1 MFGARIEDSYLQSP
15 EKIAGRG
22 GARAGWLL
30 LLSIAAGLA
39 GFAFWAATSEIEE
52 IARGAGQ
59 VVPSQ
64 QVQVVQSLEG
74 GIITALEVEEGDLV
88 EIGQVLVQI
97 SDIGFAAERG
107 ELLQSRDAL
116 LAEAARLEAEANMA
130 GEIVFPEG
138 LAGRAPGAVAA
149 ELAVLETR
157 RAQLDSELQV
167 LVDQKAGREGELAE
181 LQAEAIKVR
190 AVLEPLREEVT
201 LTEDL
206 VARGAVPQI
215 ELLRLRARVAEL
227 EGDLAVGAARTP
239 TLDAAIREAE
249 AQIAAAQAGYRS
261 RARQRLARVQLE
273 LAVVREGLEAA
284 TDRVERTVLRAPARG
299 IVNRIPATTI
309 GAVVQPGAPVL
320 EIVPVE
326 DRLLIEAEISPR
338 DVAFITVGEPASVKI
353 TAYDYLVYGALDG
366 EVSRIGADAVQD
378 AEGMPVFRVEIR
390 TASDFLDYNGAQLPI
405 MPGMQAQVDI
415 QTGTRTV
422 MSYLLNP
429 LLRAGS
435 EALRER

>member
-1 MFGARIEDSYLQSP
+1 MFGARIEDSYLQKP
-15 EKIAGRG
+15 GQIAGRG
-22 GARAGWLL
+22 GGGAGWLL
-30 LLSIAAGLA
+30 LLAIAGGL
-39 GFAFWAATSEIEE
+39 GAFGYWAATSEVEE
-52 IARGAGQ
+52 IARGTGQ

-74 GIITALEVEEGDLV
+74 GIITALDVEEGDLV
-88 EIGQVLVQI
+88 EAGQILAQI

-116 LAEAARLEAEANMA
+116 LAEAARLVAEAEMA
-130 GEIVFPEG
+130 DEVNFPEG
-138 LAGRAPGAVAA
+138 LEQRAPGAVAA

-157 RAQLDSELQV
+157 SAQLESELQA
-167 LVDQKAGREGELAE
+167 LADQRAGREGELTE
-181 LQAEAIKVR
+181 LRAEAIKTT
-190 AVLEPLREEVT
+190 AVLGPLRDELA

-227 EGDLAVGAARTP
+227 EGDLAVGEARKP
-239 TLDAAIREAE
+239 TLEAAIREAN
-249 AQIAAAQAGYRS
+249 AQMDAARAGHQL

-273 LAVVREGLEAA
+273 LAVVNEGLEAA
-284 TDRVERTVLRAPARG
+284 TDRVDRTLLRAPARG

-326 DRLLIEAEISPR
+326 DRLLIEADISPR
-338 DVAFITVGEPASVKI
+338 DVAFISLGEPASVKI
-353 TAYDYLVYGALDG
+353 TAYDYLVYGALEG
-366 EVSRIGADAVQD
+366 EVARIGADALQD
-378 AEGMPVFRVEIR
+378 AEGTPVFRVAISTEN
-390 TASDFLDYNGAQLPI
+390 DFLEHNGTRLPI
-405 MPGMQAQVDI
+405 RPGMQAQVDI
-415 QTGTRTV
+415 QTGSRTV

-429 LLRAGS
+429 LRRAGA